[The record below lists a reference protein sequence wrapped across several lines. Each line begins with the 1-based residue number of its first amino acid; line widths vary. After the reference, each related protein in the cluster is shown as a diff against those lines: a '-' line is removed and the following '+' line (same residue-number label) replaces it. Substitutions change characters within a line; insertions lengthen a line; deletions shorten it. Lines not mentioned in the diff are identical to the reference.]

1 MKTTLTRTFY
11 RFLVCLLCGLC
22 MSVVI
27 PFACLMFASSM
38 GLVTFADNAERQAKN
53 LVPILTATPDVS
65 DVYLPIGIK
74 YLRLDRNYGSI
85 DTNMN
90 EEEKE
95 KALAFAETG
104 LIDAGGR
111 TQFIFITRD
120 DGYIVLQYVIGSQ
133 YLNAQ
138 CNKYLPSP
146 EILLIALIIAN
157 SLGLCVYLTVHF
169 ARELR
174 KELTPILEAT
184 KEIENHNLDFAI
196 RHSRILEFENVVSS
210 FDSMRNSLKESLEQ
224 QWRSEQAQREQIA
237 SLAHDLK
244 TPLTVMQGNIDLL
257 DETTLDEE
265 QKLYLSYA
273 MRSSEQMRR
282 YIKMMIDIS
291 RASCGYQLQM
301 EDICFPEF
309 WRHVISQAEI
319 ICKDKG
325 IVIQQTQH
333 ALPKH
338 ITGDGVLLE
347 RALMNV
353 VSNAVEHSPVDSP
366 LYMDADGQGDHLN
379 VCITDCGCGFPQ
391 EALKHAKERFYMA
404 DQSRGSELHYGM
416 GLYIVD
422 VIIKQHRGELLL
434 SNSAETKG
442 AKVTIRL
449 PR

>member
-1 MKTTLTRTFY
+1 
-11 RFLVCLLCGLC
+11 
-22 MSVVI
+22 
-27 PFACLMFASSM
+27 
-38 GLVTFADNAERQAKN
+38 
-53 LVPILTATPDVS
+53 
-65 DVYLPIGIK
+65 
-74 YLRLDRNYGSI
+74 
-85 DTNMN
+85 
-90 EEEKE
+90 
-95 KALAFAETG
+95 
-104 LIDAGGR
+104 
-111 TQFIFITRD
+111 
-120 DGYIVLQYVIGSQ
+120 
-133 YLNAQ
+133 
-138 CNKYLPSP
+138 
-146 EILLIALIIAN
+146 
-157 SLGLCVYLTVHF
+157 
-169 ARELR
+169 
-174 KELTPILEAT
+174 
-184 KEIENHNLDFAI
+184 
-196 RHSRILEFENVVSS
+196 
-210 FDSMRNSLKESLEQ
+210 
-224 QWRSEQAQREQIA
+224 
-237 SLAHDLK
+237 
-244 TPLTVMQGNIDLL
+244 MQGNIDLL